1 MHMITDDDRLERPV
15 TEADRAQGGV
25 VSILAKSSVYRD
37 FERAFV
43 AGTGLPLRLHAPE
56 MLMLTRPSKKQ
67 ENPFCTLMADVPQWA
82 AATYQLQRKLE
93 CEARFAP
100 KTLRGFAGLCET
112 SVPVRIGKCPV
123 AYLHTGQVLLHQ
135 PGTLEFDA
143 IARTLTGWGAGVDV
157 EKARE
162 LWFGSRVI
170 TPKQYD
176 ALIHLIDI
184 FARHLAGCANGLILH
199 QKRQMRPEITKACAY
214 IAEHCSDEISLSEV
228 ARVAGMS
235 ANYFS
240 QVFVE
245 TSGIHF
251 VEYVARTRV
260 GNAERFLE
268 NPRPRISE
276 IAFQVGFQS
285 LSQFN
290 RAFRKVAGCSPKEY
304 RADQAS
310 R

>member
-1 MHMITDDDRLERPV
+1 MHMITDDDRLERPAAE
-15 TEADRAQGGV
+15 TDRARGGI

-67 ENPFCTLMADVPQWA
+67 ENPFCTLMAGVPQWA

-100 KTLRGFAGLCET
+100 KTLRGFGGLCET
-112 SVPVRIGKCPV
+112 SVPVRIGESPV
-123 AYLHTGQVLLHQ
+123 GYLHTGQVLLHQ
-135 PGTLEFDA
+135 PDTLEFDA

-157 EKARE
+157 EEARE
-162 LWFGSRVI
+162 LWFGTRVI
-170 TPKQYD
+170 APKQYD
-176 ALIHLIDI
+176 ALIQLIDI
-184 FARHLAGCANGLILH
+184 FARHLAGCANGLVLH
-199 QKRQMRPEITKACAY
+199 HEKQMRPEITKACAY
-214 IAEHCSDEISLSEV
+214 IAEHCSDEISLPEV

-240 QVFVE
+240 QVFAE
-245 TSGIHF
+245 TSGIRF

-260 GNAERFLE
+260 ENAEHFLE
-268 NPRPRISE
+268 DPGLRISE

-290 RAFRKVAGCSPKEY
+290 RAFWKVAGCTPKGY
-304 RADQAS
+304 RAGLAS

>member
-1 MHMITDDDRLERPV
+1 MRMITDDDQVGRPAA
-15 TEADRAQGGV
+15 EAGRGKGGV
-25 VSILAKSSVYRD
+25 VTILSKSDVYRD

-56 MLMLTRPSKKQ
+56 MLVLIRPAKKQ
-67 ENPFCTLMADVPQWA
+67 ENPFCTLMAGVPQWA
-82 AATYQLQRKLE
+82 SATYQLQRKLE
-93 CEARFAP
+93 REARIAP

-112 SVPVRIGKCPV
+112 SVPVRIGERPI

-135 PGTLEFDA
+135 PDPLEFDA
-143 IARTLTGWGAGVDV
+143 IARTLARWRARVDL
-157 EKARE
+157 KRARE
-162 LWFGSRVI
+162 LWFGTRVI
-170 TPKQYD
+170 APKQYD

-184 FARHLAGCANGLILH
+184 FARHLAGCANGLVLH
-199 QKRQMRPEITKACAY
+199 HEKQMRPEITKACAY
-214 IAEHCSDEISLSEV
+214 IAEHCCDGISLPEV

-245 TSGIHF
+245 TTGIHF

-260 GNAERFLE
+260 ENAERFLE
-268 NPRPRISE
+268 NPRLRISE
-276 IAFQVGFQS
+276 IAFRVGFQS

-304 RADQAS
+304 RAE
-310 R
+310 RVTR

>member
-1 MHMITDDDRLERPV
+1 MRMLTDDDRLERPAA
-15 TEADRAQGGV
+15 EADRGQGGV
-25 VSILAKSSVYRD
+25 VAILSKSDVYRD

-56 MLMLTRPSKKQ
+56 MLVLTRPSRRQ
-67 ENPFCTLMADVPQWA
+67 ENPFCTLMASVPQWA
-82 AATYQLQRKLE
+82 ATTYQLQRKLE
-93 CEARFAP
+93 REARFAP
-100 KTLRGFAGLCET
+100 KTLRGFAGLCAT
-112 SVPVRIGKCPV
+112 SVPVRIGESPIS
-123 AYLHTGQVLLHQ
+123 YLHTGQVLLRQ
-135 PGTLEFDA
+135 PDALEFEA
-143 IARTLTGWGAGVDV
+143 IARTLARWQARVDL
-157 EKARE
+157 KQARE
-162 LWFGSRVI
+162 LWFRTRVI
-170 TPKQYD
+170 APKQYD

-184 FARHLAGCANGLILH
+184 FARHLAGCVNGLVLH
-199 QKRQMRPEITKACAY
+199 HKKEMRPEITKACAY
-214 IAEHCSDEISLSEV
+214 IAEHCSDEISLPEV

-245 TSGIHF
+245 TTGTHF

-260 GNAERFLE
+260 ENAGHFLE
-268 NPRPRISE
+268 NPCLRISE

-290 RAFRKVAGCSPKEY
+290 RAFRKVAGCTPKEY
-304 RADQAS
+304 RAELAA